1 MRLIIIGGTTAF
13 LALFFLSSR
22 GEVAQEGGTA
32 GLGEAT
38 NGPIV
43 TQIAGGG
50 LQLGSLGT
58 NAGSLGRAGAVQVNT
73 VNAMGAAVISSNSV
87 NFGPAPEL
95 VNGGAPNP
103 ASEIM
108 RGSLSTPAHGLVAE
122 ISPRWARAIQVSA
135 TNEDNAAHEFAVGM
149 LQQFAQMSV
158 EIGLTIESVEQL
170 HLSGSEHFEETLGG
184 TVGILSDRTN

>member
-22 GEVAQEGGTA
+22 GEVIQENGTA
-32 GLGEAT
+32 GLGEAP
-38 NGPIV
+38 NGPVV
-43 TQIAGGG
+43 TQMAAGG

-58 NAGSLGRAGAVQVNT
+58 NAVGPGQVEAGQVNT
-73 VNAMGAAVISSNSV
+73 VEAAVIRSSSI

-108 RGSLSTPAHGLVAE
+108 RDRLSTPAHGLVAE

-135 TNEDNAAHEFAVGM
+135 ANEENAAHEFAVGI
-149 LQQFAQMSV
+149 LEQFSQMAV
-158 EIGLTIESVEQL
+158 EIGLSIESVEQL

-184 TVGILSDRTN
+184 TVGILSDVTN